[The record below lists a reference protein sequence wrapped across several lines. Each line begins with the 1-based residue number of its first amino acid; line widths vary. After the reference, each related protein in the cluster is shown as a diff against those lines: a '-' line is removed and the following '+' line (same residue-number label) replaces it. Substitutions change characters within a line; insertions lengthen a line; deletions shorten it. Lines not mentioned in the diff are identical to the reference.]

1 MTTTIIPQRR
11 RTAQEVLNGSVRELL
26 ADAHRD
32 GIHPYKALMDALRAR

>member
-11 RTAQEVLNGSVRELL
+11 RTAQDVLNGSVRDLL

-32 GIHPYKALMDALRAR
+32 GVHPYTALMNAMRAR

>member
-11 RTAQEVLNGSVRELL
+11 RTAQDVLNGSVRELL

>member
-1 MTTTIIPQRR
+1 MITAPPRR
-11 RTAQEVLNGSVRELL
+11 RTAQEVLDGSVRALL

>member
-1 MTTTIIPQRR
+1 MTTAIIPQRR
-11 RTAQEVLNGSVRELL
+11 RTAQEVLNGSVRDLL

>member
-11 RTAQEVLNGSVRELL
+11 RTAQEVLNGSVRDLL